1 MKAILLGSGTSG
13 GVPRIGN
20 DWGACDPANPR
31 NRRSR
36 VSMIVEHAGQRILID
51 TSPDL
56 RQQLLSTDIGS
67 LDAVIWTH
75 DHADHSHGIDDLRAL
90 YHATRKPLPGY
101 GKDYAL
107 QSLVS
112 RFDYVFEDSN
122 GYPAIVTPHPLHD
135 RQEICGMAVRG
146 VDQPHGPVLS
156 TGLRF
161 DVHGVSVVYA
171 TDFSEITDEMVALY
185 ADCDLLV
192 TDCLRYEKHPTHA
205 SLDMALD
212 LARRTRARHTVLTH
226 MDKSL
231 DYATLAAELPDT
243 VEPGYDGLVIEV
255 ARLGQ

>member
-1 MKAILLGSGTSG
+1 MRAILLGSGTSG

-56 RQQLLSTDIGS
+56 RNQLLAQGIGD
-67 LDAVIWTH
+67 LDSVIWTH

-90 YHATRKPLPGY
+90 YHRSRKPLAAY
-101 GKDYAL
+101 GRDYTL
-107 QSLVS
+107 QSLIS
-112 RFDYVFEDSN
+112 RFDYVFAGGD
-122 GYPAIVTPHPLHD
+122 GYPPIAQATSLED
-135 RQEICGMAVRG
+135 DQTICGLRVRC

-161 DVHGVSVVYA
+161 DVDGHSIVYA
-171 TDFSEITDEMVALY
+171 TDFSHITDAMVALY
-185 ADCDLLV
+185 NGCDMLV
-192 TDCLRYEKHPTHA
+192 TDCLRYEAHPTHA
-205 SLDMALD
+205 HLAMAME
-212 LARRTRARHTVLTH
+212 LAKRCGARHTVLTH

-231 DYATLAAELPDT
+231 DYATLSAELPDGI
-243 VEPGYDGLVIEV
+243 EPGYDGLVLEPAMV
-255 ARLGQ
+255 A

>member
-20 DWGACDPANPR
+20 DWGACDPDNPR

-56 RQQLLSTDIGS
+56 RQQLLTSNIGALS
-67 LDAVIWTH
+67 AVIWTH
-75 DHADHSHGIDDLRAL
+75 DHADHCHGIDDLRAL
-90 YHATRKPLPGY
+90 YHRTPKPLPGF
-101 GKDYAL
+101 GKDYTL

-112 RFDYVFEDSN
+112 RFDYVFQDSH
-122 GYPAIVTPHPLHD
+122 GYPAIVSVQPLID
-135 RQEICGMAVRG
+135 GEDIAGIMVRC

-161 DVHGVSVVYA
+161 DVSGRSIVYA
-171 TDFSEITDEMVALY
+171 TDFSEITDAMVALY
-185 ADCDLLV
+185 SGCDLLV

-205 SLDMALD
+205 NLDMALD
-212 LARRTRARHTVLTH
+212 LARRTGARHTVLTH

-231 DYATLAAELPDT
+231 DYATLCAELPEAI
-243 VEPGYDGLVIEV
+243 EPGYDGLVIDL
-255 ARLGQ
+255 ARISE

>member
-20 DWGACDPANPR
+20 DWGTCDPANPR

-56 RQQLLSTDIGS
+56 RNQLLAQDIGA

-90 YHATRKPLPGY
+90 YHRSRKALPGY
-101 GKDYAL
+101 GRTYAL

-112 RFDYVFEDSN
+112 RFDYVFAGGA
-122 GYPAIVTPHPLHD
+122 GYPPIVEARSLDDEHT
-135 RQEICGMAVRG
+135 ICGLRVRC
-146 VDQPHGPVLS
+146 VDQPHGPVFS

-161 DVHGVSVVYA
+161 DLDGMSVVYA
-171 TDFSEITDEMVALY
+171 TDFSTITDEMVALY
-185 ADCDLLV
+185 TGCSVLV
-192 TDCLRYEKHPTHA
+192 SDCLRYEKHPTHA
-205 SLDMALD
+205 NVAMALE
-212 LARRTRARHTVLTH
+212 LAERCGAGHMVLTH

-231 DYATLAAELPDT
+231 DYAALCAELPDGI
-243 VEPGYDGLVIEV
+243 EPGYDGLIIDL
-255 ARLGQ
+255 ARQA

>member
-36 VSMIVEHAGQRILID
+36 VSMIIELAGQRILID

-56 RQQLLSTDIGS
+56 REQLLANDIGA

-90 YHATRKPLPGY
+90 YHRTRTPLPGY
-101 GKDYAL
+101 GKDYSL

-112 RFDYVFEDSN
+112 RFDYVFETSN
-122 GYPAIVTPHPLHD
+122 GYPAIVSPQRLD
-135 RQEICGMAVRG
+135 DEQIICGIAVRT

-161 DVHGVSVVYA
+161 DAHGLSVVYA
-171 TDFSEITDEMVALY
+171 TDFSAVTDDMIALY
-185 ADCDLLV
+185 TGCDLLV
-192 TDCLRYEKHPTHA
+192 SDCLRHDKHPTHA
-205 SLDMALD
+205 NVEMALD
-212 LARRTRARHTVLTH
+212 LAQRTGARRTVMTH

-231 DYATLAAELPDT
+231 DYTALSAELPSS

-255 ARLGQ
+255 ARVRQ

>member
-1 MKAILLGSGTSG
+1 MRAILLGSGTSG

-36 VSMIVEHAGQRILID
+36 VSMIVEHAGKRVLID

-56 RQQLLSTDIGS
+56 RNQLLAQDIGA

-90 YHATRKPLPGY
+90 YHHSRKPLPGF
-101 GKDYAL
+101 GRDYSL

-112 RFDYVFEDSN
+112 RFDYVFAGGD
-122 GYPAIVTPHPLHD
+122 GYPSIVDPHDLAD
-135 RQEICGMAVRG
+135 DQTICGMRVRC

-161 DVHGVSVVYA
+161 DADGMSIVYA
-171 TDFSEITDEMVALY
+171 TDFASVTDDMVALY
-185 ADCDLLV
+185 SGCDVLV

-205 SLDMALD
+205 NLEMAMD
-212 LARRTRARHTVLTH
+212 LAIRTGARHTVLTH

-231 DYATLAAELPDT
+231 DYATLCAQLPDAI
-243 VEPGYDGLVIEV
+243 EPGFDGLTIDLEQV
-255 ARLGQ
+255 A

>member
-20 DWGACDPANPR
+20 DWGVCDPANPR

-56 RQQLLSTDIGS
+56 RNQLLAQDIGA

-90 YHATRKPLPGY
+90 FHRTRKPLAGFGRIY
-101 GKDYAL
+101 TL
-107 QSLVS
+107 QSLTS
-112 RFDYVFEDSN
+112 RFDYVFDGGD
-122 GYPAIVTPHPLHD
+122 GYPSIVEPHALED
-135 RQEICGMAVRG
+135 GQTICGLRVRC
-146 VDQPHGPVLS
+146 VDQPHGPVCS

-161 DVHGVSVVYA
+161 DIAGMSVVYA
-171 TDFSEITDEMVALY
+171 TDFSEITEDMVALY
-185 ADCDLLV
+185 SGCDLLV
-192 TDCLRYEKHPTHA
+192 TDCLRYDKHPTHA
-205 SLDMALD
+205 NLAMALE
-212 LARRTRARHTVLTH
+212 LAERCGAGRTVLTH

-231 DYATLAAELPDT
+231 DYATLCSELPDEI
-243 VEPGYDGLVIEV
+243 EPGYDGLTIDLAEL
-255 ARLGQ
+255 A